1 MTNTMTNTMKK
12 ITLWALMMCLPL
24 VAFAEEGGSPR
35 VKLKTTMG
43 DIVVELNATEA
54 PKSTENF
61 LEYVNSGFYNGTVF
75 HRVIPGFMIQ
85 GGGFTADLQKKTT
98 RDPIENEAKNG
109 LKNNRGTIAMA
120 RTNDP
125 HSATAQFY
133 INSVDNDSLNQGRAP
148 GWGYAVFGEVVE
160 GMDVVDEIS
169 KVKTGR
175 QNQMANVPV
184 EPVKILQASLLGGG

>member
-1 MTNTMTNTMKK
+1 MKK
-12 ITLWALMMCLPL
+12 MILWTLMLCLPL
-24 VAFAEEGGSPR
+24 AVSAEEAPR
-35 VKLKTTMG
+35 VNLKTSLG
-43 DIVVELNATEA
+43 DIVVELDPAKA

-61 LEYVNSGFYNGTVF
+61 LEYVDSGFYNGTIF
-75 HRVIPGFMIQ
+75 HRVIDGFMVQ
-85 GGGFTADLQKKTT
+85 GGGFTADLQKKDT
-98 RDPIENEAKNG
+98 REPIENEAKNG
-109 LKNNRGTIAMA
+109 LKNDRGTIAMA

-148 GWGYAVFGEVVE
+148 GWGYAVFGKIVT

-175 QNQMANVPV
+175 QKYMSNVPV
-184 EPVKILQASLLGGG
+184 EPVKILEATRVKGE